1 MLMDIYGVINR
12 GGRNETNNKDTDNT
26 NRGAISNGGIFKMK
40 KVKITIEGIV
50 EEESEFVL
58 DWLMKT
64 IRGEEWVTEVRTKVR
79 RLIPKNS
86 IKVEEYE
93 EI

>member
-1 MLMDIYGVINR
+1 
-12 GGRNETNNKDTDNT
+12 
-26 NRGAISNGGIFKMK
+26 MK

-64 IRGEEWVTEVRTKVR
+64 IRGEEWVTEVRTEVTR
-79 RLIPKNS
+79 IEPKN
-86 IKVEEYE
+86 KTKDKYE
-93 EI
+93 LGDVIY